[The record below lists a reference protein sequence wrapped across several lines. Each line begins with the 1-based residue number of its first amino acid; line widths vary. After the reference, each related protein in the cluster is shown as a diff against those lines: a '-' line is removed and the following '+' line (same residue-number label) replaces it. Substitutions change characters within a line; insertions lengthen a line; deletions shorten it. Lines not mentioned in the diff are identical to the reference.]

1 MDKIDALVKELTLE
15 EKVSILSG
23 SDAWHTTPVERLSIP
38 RVKMTDGPNGARGDG
53 VSKVSS
59 ACYPN
64 GSAIAST
71 WDTEL
76 VESLGQSLGREAKSK
91 DADVLLGP
99 TINIHRHPLGG
110 RHFECYSEDPY
121 LTGAVTV
128 AYVQGVQSENVAAC
142 VKHFVGNDTEYQ
154 RHTVSSNIKP
164 RTLREIYLLPFEM
177 GVKQGGALS
186 VMSAYNQLN
195 NIYCSSHEEL
205 LISILKEEWNF
216 PGYVVSDWGA
226 ALQTIENA
234 NGGLDCEMPG
244 PAKTWG
250 ENLVKAVKDN
260 KVEGALIDDKV
271 KRILRIAEFTGRLD
285 NPEEK
290 PEESNDLEE
299 DRILIKKAA
308 SEAMVLLKNDNVLPF
323 NKSELKSLAVIG
335 PNAEKGQFIGG
346 GSATVKP
353 HYVIHPLE
361 GLTENLKESI
371 EVKYAK
377 GCHTHKFLPAIDK
390 NLIKC
395 PETEESGFLVEF
407 YKGEDFAGEV
417 LDSSVMRGGRFW
429 ALTGFGMDVASKME
443 RPSLSVRFKAIL
455 SPKISGEHMFELVSI
470 GPARLK
476 VDGEEIVDNWSSQE
490 PGDAF
495 FSYGSAPRRS
505 SINLEEGREYILEIE
520 YKWQGRFPAV
530 QIGMLPPDEEDLM
543 ERAVSLAKE
552 CDAVVMVVGT
562 NSDWETEGND
572 RSSLGLPGDQDILI
586 NKVVEA
592 NPNSV
597 VVINTGSPI
606 SMPWIKETKAILQSW
621 FPGQEFGNALYDIL
635 FGETNPSGKLP
646 TTFPMKLD
654 DTPAYSHY
662 PGENLQMD
670 YLEEIYVGY
679 RWYEKEKIKPL
690 FPFGFGLSYTNF
702 EYSNLRIIPPKKED
716 SAIAFSVTVSN
727 TGDAQGKE
735 VVQCYVGVQN
745 SSVERALKELK
756 KFSKVDLNSGESK
769 ELIFELSER
778 DLSYWNEDEKSWSVE
793 PAEYKI
799 YVGGCSDD
807 TPLEASAWLG

>member
-128 AYVQGVQSENVAAC
+128 AYVQGVQSEKVAAC

-260 KVEGALIDDKV
+260 KVEGSLIDDKV

-323 NKSELKSLAVIG
+323 KKSELKSLAVIG

-543 ERAVSLAKE
+543 EKAVSLAKE

-690 FPFGFGLSYTNF
+690 FPFGFGLSYTSF